1 MTPTTKND
9 DARGQAGKVGTT
21 EDMRPELC
29 VTAAACVKPSFPFHG
44 TQPARLLATLLRGAH
59 VGPMKGLNALGIYR
73 LSDTVL
79 QLRRLGWA
87 VITKRVDVSN
97 RFGEACHVAD
107 YHLPAEI
114 IEEAGSEGREFAAH
128 EFRIMS
134 ERRVA

>member
-1 MTPTTKND
+1 MKNT
-9 DARGQAGKVGTT
+9 APHVSCAFPSHSTQA
-21 EDMRPELC
+21 
-29 VTAAACVKPSFPFHG
+29 
-44 TQPARLLATLLRGAH
+44 ARLLATLLGGAH
-59 VGPMKGLNALGIYR
+59 VGPMTGLNALGIYR

-114 IEEAGSEGREFAAH
+114 IEEAGRVGRVLTVREFRFLADMRAA
-128 EFRIMS
+128 
-134 ERRVA
+134 